1 MTETAATHQ
10 TETAPTEVPP
20 TEDAPA
26 FPNDRTCPYRLPE
39 GYTRLRD
46 EKEPLRR
53 VTLYDGRQAWV
64 VTKHETA
71 RKLLSDPRL
80 SSDRTHDDF
89 PATSPRFQG
98 LRDRRPAFISL
109 DPPEHGTRRRMLI
122 SDFTVKRIKGMRT
135 DIERIVH
142 GFIDD
147 MLAAGPPA
155 DLVSQF
161 ALPVPSMVICHML
174 GVPYADHDLFQD
186 ASRRLVQAQDAA
198 GAVAAREDL
207 DHYLD
212 GLITK
217 LAAEPGGG
225 AGQGMLGSLVAEQLA
240 NGDMDRE
247 ELVSTALLLLVA
259 GHETTASMTS
269 LSVITLLEHP
279 DQHAALRAD
288 PGLVPGAV
296 EELLRYLAI
305 ADVAGG
311 RIAKADIE
319 IDGQLIRA
327 GEGVIVTNSIA
338 NRDGSVFEDPD
349 TFDVRRSPRHHI
361 AFGYGVHQCLGQNLA
376 RLELEVILTAL
387 FDRIPT
393 LRLAV
398 PVEQLTLR
406 PGTTIQGVNE
416 LPVTW

>member
-1 MTETAATHQ
+1 
-10 TETAPTEVPP
+10 
-20 TEDAPA
+20 
-26 FPNDRTCPYRLPE
+26 
-39 GYTRLRD
+39 
-46 EKEPLRR
+46 
-53 VTLYDGRQAWV
+53 VTLYDGRQAWL
-64 VTKHETA
+64 VTKHEAA
-71 RKLLSDPRL
+71 RKLLADPRL
-80 SSDRTHDDF
+80 SSDRTHSDF
-89 PATSPRFQG
+89 PATSPRFRG
-98 LRDRRPAFISL
+98 LRDRRPAFISM
-109 DPPEHGTRRRMLI
+109 DPPEHGSRRRMLI
-122 SDFTVKRIKGMRT
+122 SEFTVKHIKGMRA

-142 GFIDD
+142 GFIGE

-161 ALPVPSMVICHML
+161 ALPVPSMVICRLL
-174 GVPYADHDLFQD
+174 GVPYEDHDLFQD
-186 ASRRLVQAQDAA
+186 ASRRLVQATDEA
-198 GAVAAREDL
+198 GAITARDDL

-212 GLITK
+212 GLISK
-217 LAAEPGGG
+217 LQAEPAPGL
-225 AGQGMLGSLVAEQLA
+225 LGSLVAEQLA
-240 NGDMDRE
+240 NGEIDRQ
-247 ELVSTALLLLVA
+247 ELVSTAMLLLVA

-279 DQHAALRAD
+279 DQHAILRAD
-288 PGLVPGAV
+288 PSLVPGAV

-305 ADVAGG
+305 ADIAGG
-311 RIAKADIE
+311 RIAKADIQIE
-319 IDGQLIRA
+319 GQLIRA

-338 NRDGSVFEDPD
+338 NRDGSAFEDPD
-349 TFDVRRSPRHHI
+349 TFDVHRSARHHI

-376 RLELEVILTAL
+376 RLELEVIIAAL

>member
-1 MTETAATHQ
+1 MTETVATLQ
-10 TETAPTEVPP
+10 

-26 FPNDRTCPYRLPE
+26 FPNDRTCPYQLPE
-39 GYTRLRD
+39 GYTKLRD
-46 EKEPLRR
+46 GQGSLRR
-53 VTLYDGRQAWV
+53 VTLYDGRQAWL
-64 VTKHETA
+64 VTKHEAA
-71 RKLLSDPRL
+71 RKLLADPRL
-80 SSDRTHDDF
+80 SSDRTHSDF
-89 PATSPRFQG
+89 PATSPRFRG
-98 LRDRRPAFISL
+98 LRDRRPAFISM
-109 DPPEHGTRRRMLI
+109 DPPEHGSRRRMLI
-122 SDFTVKRIKGMRT
+122 SEFTVKHIKGMRA

-142 GFIDD
+142 GFIGE

-161 ALPVPSMVICHML
+161 ALPVPSMVICRLL
-174 GVPYADHDLFQD
+174 GVPYEDHDLFQD
-186 ASRRLVQAQDAA
+186 ASRRLVQATDEA
-198 GAVAAREDL
+198 GAITARDDL

-217 LAAEPGGG
+217 LQAEPGPGL
-225 AGQGMLGSLVAEQLA
+225 LGSLVAEQLA
-240 NGDMDRE
+240 NGEIDRQ
-247 ELVSTALLLLVA
+247 ELVSTAMLLLVA

-279 DQHAALRAD
+279 DQHAVLRAD
-288 PGLVPGAV
+288 PSLVPGAV

-305 ADVAGG
+305 ADIAGG
-311 RIAKADIE
+311 RIAKADIQIE
-319 IDGQLIRA
+319 GQLIRA

-338 NRDGSVFEDPD
+338 NRDGSAFEDPD
-349 TFDVRRSPRHHI
+349 TFDVHRSARHHI

-376 RLELEVILTAL
+376 RLELEVIIAAL

>member
-1 MTETAATHQ
+1 MTVTATTPQ
-10 TETAPTEVPP
+10 TQ
-20 TEDAPA
+20 DAPA
-26 FPNDRTCPYRLPE
+26 FPSDRTCPYQLPD
-39 GYTRLRD
+39 GYARLRD
-46 EKEPLRR
+46 EQGSLRK
-53 VTLYDGRQAWV
+53 VTLYDGRPAWV
-64 VTKHETA
+64 ATKHETA
-71 RKLLSDPRL
+71 RKLLADPRL
-80 SSDRTHDDF
+80 SSDRTHADF
-89 PATSPRFQG
+89 PATSPRFEG
-98 LRDRRPAFISL
+98 LRDRRPAFIGM
-109 DPPEHGTRRRMLI
+109 DPPEHQAKRRMTI
-122 SDFTVKRIKGMRT
+122 SEFTVKRIKGMRT

-142 GFIDD
+142 GFIDEL
-147 MLAAGPPA
+147 LAAGPPA
-155 DLVSQF
+155 DLVSRF
-161 ALPVPSMVICHML
+161 ALPVPSMVICRLL
-174 GVPYADHDLFQD
+174 GVPYADHDFFQD
-186 ASRRLVQAQDAA
+186 ASRRLVQATDVAS
-198 GAVAAREDL
+198 AVAARDDFEE
-207 DHYLD
+207 YMD

-217 LAAEPGGG
+217 LQAEPGPGL
-225 AGQGMLGSLVAEQLA
+225 LGSLVAEQLA
-240 NGDMDRE
+240 NGEIERE
-247 ELVSTALLLLVA
+247 ELISTALLLLVA

-279 DQHAALRAD
+279 DQHAMLRAD

-305 ADVAGG
+305 ADLAGG
-311 RIAKADIE
+311 RIATADIE

-327 GEGVIVTNSIA
+327 GEGVIITNSIA

-349 TFDVRRSPRHHI
+349 TFDVHRSARHHL

-376 RLELEVILTAL
+376 RLELEVIITAL

>member
-1 MTETAATHQ
+1 MTETVATLQ
-10 TETAPTEVPP
+10 

-26 FPNDRTCPYRLPE
+26 FPNDRTCPYQLPE
-39 GYTRLRD
+39 GYTKLRD
-46 EKEPLRR
+46 GQGSLRR
-53 VTLYDGRQAWV
+53 VTLYDGRQAWL
-64 VTKHETA
+64 VTKHEAA
-71 RKLLSDPRL
+71 RKLLADPRL
-80 SSDRTHDDF
+80 SSDRTHSDF
-89 PATSPRFQG
+89 PATSPRFRG
-98 LRDRRPAFISL
+98 LRDRRPAFISM
-109 DPPEHGTRRRMLI
+109 DPPEHGSRRRMLI
-122 SDFTVKRIKGMRT
+122 SEFTVKHIKGMRA

-142 GFIDD
+142 GFIGE

-161 ALPVPSMVICHML
+161 ALPVPSMVICRLL
-174 GVPYADHDLFQD
+174 GVPYEDHDLFQD
-186 ASRRLVQAQDAA
+186 ASRRLVQATDEA
-198 GAVAAREDL
+198 GAITARDDL

-217 LAAEPGGG
+217 LQAEPGPGL
-225 AGQGMLGSLVAEQLA
+225 LGSLVAEQLA
-240 NGDMDRE
+240 NGEIDRQ
-247 ELVSTALLLLVA
+247 ELVSTAMLLLVA

-279 DQHAALRAD
+279 DQHAILRSD
-288 PGLVPGAV
+288 PSLVPGAV

-305 ADVAGG
+305 ADIAGG
-311 RIAKADIE
+311 RIAKADIQIE
-319 IDGQLIRA
+319 GQLIRA

-338 NRDGSVFEDPD
+338 NRDGSAFEDPD
-349 TFDVRRSPRHHI
+349 TFDVHRSARHHI

-376 RLELEVILTAL
+376 RLELEVIIAAL

-393 LRLAV
+393 LRLAI

>member
-1 MTETAATHQ
+1 MTETVTTPQ
-10 TETAPTEVPP
+10 TEG
-20 TEDAPA
+20 APA
-26 FPNDRTCPYRLPE
+26 FPNDRTCPYQLPE
-39 GYTRLRD
+39 GYARLRD
-46 EKEPLRR
+46 EPDALQR
-53 VTLYDGRQAWV
+53 VTLFDGRPAWV
-64 VTKHETA
+64 VTRHETA
-71 RKLLSDPRL
+71 RKLLADPRL
-80 SSDRTHDDF
+80 SADRTSEDF
-89 PATSPRFQG
+89 PATSSRFVG
-98 LRDRRPAFISL
+98 VRTNARSFISM
-109 DPPEHGTRRRMLI
+109 DPPEHGPKRRMLI
-122 SDFTVKRIKGMRT
+122 SDFTVKRVKGMRP

-147 MLAAGPPA
+147 MLAAGPPV
-155 DLVSQF
+155 DLVSRF
-161 ALPVPSMVICHML
+161 ALPVPSMVICQLL
-174 GVPYADHDLFQD
+174 GVPYADHEFFQD
-186 ASRRLVQAQDAA
+186 ASRRLVQSMDAA
-198 GAVAAREDL
+198 DSMAARDDL
-207 DHYLD
+207 AGYLD
-212 GLITK
+212 ELITK
-217 LAAEPGGG
+217 LQAEPEPG
-225 AGQGMLGSLVAEQLA
+225 LLSSLIGEQLA
-240 NGDMDRE
+240 NGEIDRR
-247 ELVSTALLLLVA
+247 ELVSTAMLLLIA

-269 LSVITLLEHP
+269 LSVITLLAHP

-288 PGLVPGAV
+288 PDLVPGAV

-305 ADVAGG
+305 ADIAGG
-311 RIAKADIE
+311 RVATADIE

-349 TFDVRRSPRHHI
+349 AFDVHRSARHHI

-376 RLELEVILTAL
+376 RLELEVILKAL

>member
-1 MTETAATHQ
+1 MTETAATPRPQ
-10 TETAPTEVPP
+10 
-20 TEDAPA
+20 DAPA
-26 FPNDRTCPYRLPE
+26 FPNDRTCPYQLPQE
-39 GYTRLRD
+39 YTRLRD
-46 EKEPLRR
+46 EADTLQK

-64 VTKHETA
+64 VTTHEAA
-71 RKLLSDPRL
+71 RKLLADPRL
-80 SSDRTHDDF
+80 SSDRTHADF
-89 PATSPRFQG
+89 PATSPRITNF
-98 LRDRRPAFISL
+98 RDRRPGFISL
-109 DPPEHGTRRRMLI
+109 DPPDHGPKRRMAI
-122 SDFTVKRIKGMRT
+122 GEFTVKRIKGMRT

-142 GFIDD
+142 GFLDE

-161 ALPVPSMVICHML
+161 ALPVPSMVICQLL
-174 GVPYADHDLFQD
+174 GVPYADHDFFQD
-186 ASRRLVQAQDAA
+186 ASRRLVQSVDAA
-198 GAVAAREDL
+198 DAATARDDL
-207 DHYLD
+207 AGYMD

-217 LAAEPGGG
+217 LQAEPGPGL
-225 AGQGMLGSLVAEQLA
+225 LGNLVAEQLA
-240 NGDMDRE
+240 NGEIDRE
-247 ELVSTALLLLVA
+247 ELVSTAMLLLVA

-279 DQHAALRAD
+279 DQHAALRSD

-311 RIAKADIE
+311 RVAKADIE

-338 NRDGSVFEDPD
+338 NRDGSVFKDPD
-349 TFDVRRSPRHHI
+349 TFDIHRSARHHV

-398 PVEQLTLR
+398 PVDQLTLR